1 MIYCVPG
8 SIIRIIFSNVEQA
21 ILETSK
27 QVFFR
32 LKGKFVF
39 FNLHLL
45 LFGGG
50 RVWGVMLKIVMYL
63 LYKHNLTERTTVT
76 VVFLLPVF
84 PVLSIFDGY
93 IGFGCTK
100 SHYNMFYHQNNVF

>member
-8 SIIRIIFSNVEQA
+8 SIIRIIFGNVEQA

-50 RVWGVMLKIVMYL
+50 RVG
-63 LYKHNLTERTTVT
+63 
-76 VVFLLPVF
+76 
-84 PVLSIFDGY
+84 G
-93 IGFGCTK
+93 
-100 SHYNMFYHQNNVF
+100 